1 MKKHID
7 RKHACPRGAG
17 RKQIQLIQGLEQ
29 INLQAAGIDVGSAE
43 NYVCVP
49 QHSVR
54 PGEKNV
60 RKFGVFSQ
68 QQDDLVEWLKAYGV
82 TTVAMEATGVYWM
95 SLYDKIEATG
105 LEVVLVDP
113 HSVKQVPGR
122 KSDVL
127 DCQWLQQLH
136 TYGLL
141 RGAFRPDAAVRD
153 LRGLCRQRADIVMN
167 GAAYLQQAQKALV
180 QMNVQ
185 LALVVSDING
195 ETGLRIIEAILS
207 GQQDAKELV
216 KLRDQRCKKS
226 SLTEME
232 AALKGHYTP
241 ELLFVLGQ
249 TIDGWKFCQKQLALC
264 DQQIAKALAA
274 IPTAKPR
281 PAEVKVPPKTVA
293 VDPAAAEK
301 AKRPKRPRGNN
312 QATVDFSEALRR
324 VCGVDLMRICGLNV
338 LSVLML
344 IAEIGPDM
352 RHWRSQKAFSSWLG
366 LCPGTKISGGK
377 ILSRRT
383 RHVVNRAATI
393 LRLAAMAAGRTDTW
407 IGRFYRRKQSHLGA
421 PKAITAT
428 AHKLAC
434 VIYHMLKYQ
443 EEYLPID
450 VAIHDLQA
458 QQRRLRHLRNEAE
471 KLGCQVVEIQPAA

>member
-1 MKKHID
+1 MKK
-7 RKHACPRGAG
+7 RTSGKPACHKSAR
-17 RKQIQLIQGLEQ
+17 RKQIPLTPSLEQ
-29 INLQAAGIDVGSAE
+29 INLQAAGIDVGSKE
-43 NYVCVP
+43 NYVSVP
-49 QHSVR
+49 EHSVP
-54 PGEKNV
+54 PGEKPV
-60 RKFGVFSQ
+60 RSFGVFTE
-68 QQDDLVEWLKAYGV
+68 QQDDLVEWLKACGV
-82 TTVAMEATGVYWM
+82 TTIAMEATGVYWM
-95 SLYDKIEATG
+95 SLYDKIEAAG

-153 LRGLCRQRADIVMN
+153 LRVLCRQRANIVLN
-167 GAAYLQQAQKALV
+167 GSSFLQQAQKTLV

-185 LALVVSDING
+185 LHLVVSDING
-195 ETGLRIIEAILS
+195 ETGLRIIEAILK
-207 GQQDAKELV
+207 GQRDPEELAT
-216 KLRDQRCKKS
+216 LRDPRCKKS
-226 SLTEME
+226 SLLEME
-232 AALKGHYTP
+232 AALKGHYTE

-249 TIDGWKFCQKQLALC
+249 TIDGWKFCQQQLELC
-264 DQQIAKALAA
+264 DQQLARALAA
-274 IPTAKPR
+274 LPKAQPR
-281 PAEVKVPPKTVA
+281 SPELAVPPKTVP
-293 VDPAAAEK
+293 VDQTAAEK

-312 QATVDFSEALRR
+312 QATVDFTEALRR
-324 VCGVDLMRICGLNV
+324 VCGVDLMRICGLNA
-338 LSVLML
+338 LSVLTL

-352 RHWRSQKAFSSWLG
+352 RHWRNEKAFASWLG
-366 LCPGTKISGGK
+366 LCPGTKISGGRV
-377 ILSRRT
+377 LSRRT

-407 IGRFYRRKQSHLGA
+407 IGRFYRRKQGHMGA

-450 VAIHDLQA
+450 VAIHDSQA
-458 QQRRLRHLRNEAE
+458 QERRLRHLRAEAQ
-471 KLGCQVVEIQPAA
+471 KMGYQLVELQEPA